1 MKKLIIVLTFIFAI
15 VFASYSQDYKT
26 GFGIRG
32 GLSNGLTVKHFI
44 SSESALEG
52 LLTARWN
59 GFLVTGLYERHAQA
73 FGITGLY
80 WYYGFGAHIGTWNHN
95 YRKDRYDNY
104 SVIGVDGIIGIEY
117 NITEI
122 PFNISL
128 DYKPGLN
135 LIGKPF
141 GMTDE
146 VALSIRYV
154 FGYR

>member
-1 MKKLIIVLTFIFAI
+1 MKKSFLTLAFLV
-15 VFASYSQDYKT
+15 VFLLDSNAQDYKT
-26 GFGIRG
+26 GIGIRG

-59 GFLVTGLYERHAQA
+59 GFLVTGLYEKHAQA
-73 FGITGLY
+73 FGVSGLY
-80 WYYGFGAHIGTWNHN
+80 WYYGFGAHIGAWNHN
-95 YRKDRYDNY
+95 YKHDRYDNY
-104 SVIGVDGIIGIEY
+104 SVIGIDGIIGIEY

-135 LIGKPF
+135 VLGKPL
-141 GMTDE
+141 GMSDE

>member
-1 MKKLIIVLTFIFAI
+1 MKKSFVTLTFLI
-15 VFASYSQDYKT
+15 VFFLTAGAQDYKT
-26 GFGIRG
+26 GIGIRG
-32 GLSNGLTVKHFI
+32 GFSNGLTVKHFI

-59 GFLVTGLYERHAQA
+59 GFLITGLYERHAQA
-73 FGITGLY
+73 FGVTGLY
-80 WYYGFGAHIGTWNHN
+80 WYYGFGAHIGSWNHN
-95 YRKDRYDNY
+95 YKNDRYDNY
-104 SVIGVDGIIGIEY
+104 SVIGIDGIIGIEY

-135 LIGKPF
+135 VVGKPL
-141 GMTDE
+141 GLTDE

-154 FGYR
+154 FGRR

>member
-1 MKKLIIVLTFIFAI
+1 MKKLIIVLTFIFVI
-15 VFASYSQDYKT
+15 VFASYAQDYKT

-32 GLSNGLTVKHFI
+32 GLSNGLTIKHFI